1 MATKKHV
8 IGSAIVSLDPY
19 YSGTTASGS
28 QVSDITGVSLLDGD
42 PPADAVSS
50 TIRAQVLG
58 GAARRFK
65 VRVTG
70 NKIRT
75 MYCAAANASKIS
87 TLVGAEIA
95 TGLTIIS
102 AWFPQHYNYGA

>member
-8 IGSAIVSLDPY
+8 IGNAIVSLDPY
-19 YSGTTASGS
+19 YDGTTASGS
-28 QVSDITGVSLLDGD
+28 NVSDITGVSLLDGD

-87 TLVGAEIA
+87 TLTGAEIA
-95 TGLTIIS
+95 TGLTIIT
-102 AWFPQHYNYGA
+102 AWFPQHFTYGA